1 MAAKRAHHPMH
12 VKKRSQGSSNE
23 ISLSVL
29 DAAREARDAAEGERR
44 DGSKSSSLFSLGK
57 GKKPRATP
65 VKERSIV
72 LSGSPEPS
80 KLGRSASIDRTMRGV
95 VPVIVVM
102 CVLLALVLVGGQ
114 TLLSIKDHQRSL
126 LETLNSQVGMINEC
140 DETLLSF
147 DELVMEQSNA
157 QRLSPSATG
166 DAAPSA
172 ERLNEGYRAVV
183 AEIAP
188 TRVKLE
194 EILAAMETLQQSL
207 GDNSDKEASSQVITA
222 ARSRLNMLD
231 AGVSVIEE
239 SLMGTE
245 AFLDARSGWNAV
257 ISADAAAREATALM
271 GEMTEG
277 NVRASRG
284 KTEEALNLLNEA
296 QEDFSQAEAAYPGLD
311 LSSFSAYIDKR
322 IQSQQAALAADDAY
336 LGRNKEE
343 LETQNSRYNALE
355 DEAAAL
361 AQSLGE
367 DSPEQI
373 VAQRFYGNIDGDVKA
388 YEAERLKA
396 GNADAFLREY
406 LGNAA

>member
-12 VKKRSQGSSNE
+12 VKKHTQGSSNE

-44 DGSKSSSLFSLGK
+44 DGSRTSSLFSLGK
-57 GKKPRATP
+57 GKKPRPTP

-72 LSGSPEPS
+72 LSGASLAPRS
-80 KLGRSASIDRTMRGV
+80 GRSSSVDRKLRGV

-102 CVLLALVLVGGQ
+102 CALLALVLVGGQ
-114 TLLSIKDHQRSL
+114 TLLSIQNHQRSL
-126 LETLNSQVGMINEC
+126 LETLNSQVGIINEC
-140 DETLLSF
+140 DKTLLSF
-147 DELVMEQSNA
+147 DELVMEQSDA
-157 QRLSPSATG
+157 QRLSPSASG
-166 DAAPSA
+166 DRAPSA
-172 ERLNEGYRAVV
+172 EQLNEGYRAVV

-188 TRVKLE
+188 TRAKLE
-194 EILAAMETLQQSL
+194 ETLSAMETLQQSL
-207 GDNSDKEASSQVITA
+207 SENTDKEASSQVVTA

-257 ISADAAAREATALM
+257 ISADAVAREATALM

-277 NVRASRG
+277 NVRASRA
-284 KTEEALNLLNEA
+284 KSEEALSLLNKA
-296 QEDFSQAEAAYPGLD
+296 QEDFYQAEAAYPGLD
-311 LSSFSAYIDKR
+311 LSSFDAYVDKR

-336 LGRNKEE
+336 LSRNKEE
-343 LETQNSRYNALE
+343 LESQNSRYNALE
-355 DEAAAL
+355 EEAATL

-367 DSPEQI
+367 DAPEQI
-373 VAQRFYGNIDGDVKA
+373 VARRFYENIDSDVKA